1 MSSSTCCIERIQP
14 TLSGAE
20 EMQLIK
26 HGDLLRSSDMELIG
40 RMLSLDGSRLLEL
53 GCGAALTTRLIAEG
67 FPVAGIVAAEVD
79 EIQHAKNLAID
90 DLHNVEFKL
99 AGMQA
104 IPEPD
109 ASFDAVVMLKSL
121 HHVSV
126 DQMAQGF
133 AEIHRVLKAS
143 GLVYISEPVY
153 AGEFNEILRL
163 FHDEQRVR
171 QAAFDAIKDAVDSG
185 RFELVEE
192 LHFLSE
198 SRFRGFAEFEH
209 RILGATHSEFEIDA
223 SVYAE
228 IERRFES
235 HLDAHGIAVFLNP
248 TRVDLLRKAEHSGS
262 RQLQRKSSDLVK
274 DENQGVF

>member
-1 MSSSTCCIERIQP
+1 
-14 TLSGAE
+14 
-20 EMQLIK
+20 MQLIES
-26 HGDLLRSSDMELIG
+26 GDLPQSSDMELIG
-40 RMLSLDGSRLLEL
+40 RMLPLDGSRMLEL

-67 FPVAGIVAAEVD
+67 LQVAGIVAAEVD

-126 DQMAQGF
+126 DRMAQGF
-133 AEIHRVLKAS
+133 AEIHRVLKAG

-153 AGEFNEILRL
+153 AGELNEILRL
-163 FHDEQRVR
+163 FHDERQVR
-171 QAAFDAIKDAVDSG
+171 QAAFNAIQETVDSG

-192 LHFLSE
+192 IHFLSE
-198 SRFRGFAEFEH
+198 SRFQGFAEFEH
-209 RILGATHSEFEIDA
+209 RILGATHSEFQIDA
-223 SVYAE
+223 SLHAE
-228 IERRFES
+228 IKRRFDS
-235 HLDAHGIAVFLNP
+235 YLDTDGIAVFMNP
-248 TRVDLLRKAEHSGS
+248 MRVDLLRERERSGPT
-262 RQLQRKSSDLVK
+262 
-274 DENQGVF
+274 